1 MVYSENFTGFF
12 AQLMKY
18 LSSIAFIYK
27 ITIENVL
34 SVESIFDDFDN
45 LVSKNAIAQC
55 QLR

>member
-1 MVYSENFTGFF
+1 MVYSEDFIGLFV
-12 AQLMKY
+12 QVMKY

-34 SVESIFDDFDN
+34 SLESIFADFDN
-45 LVSKNAIAQC
+45 LLSKNSIAQC